1 MLNPADIRHVT
12 PPVAHLRVSRPYII
26 DRAPT
31 ASLPWA
37 ITVRYYNAAGQLER
51 VHVHR
56 FPDIAA
62 AEGFRP

>member
-1 MLNPADIRHVT
+1 VT

-37 ITVRYYNAAGQLER
+37 VTVRYYSATGELVAVR
-51 VHVHR
+51 YHR